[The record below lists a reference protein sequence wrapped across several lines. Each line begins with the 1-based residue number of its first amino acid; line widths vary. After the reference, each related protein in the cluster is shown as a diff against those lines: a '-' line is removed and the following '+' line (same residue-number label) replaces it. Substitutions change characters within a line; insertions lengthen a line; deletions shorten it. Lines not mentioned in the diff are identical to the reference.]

1 MSEPLSSLQPDRL
14 MQHVQALCK
23 GIGARPACS
32 PQERRAAEYVQIV
45 LRAIGVEHIAV
56 QPFRSHTTLGA
67 QVLPTLGSAAL
78 AALSGRK
85 RADRLRAAALSALS
99 AFNLRG
105 ILSAKPPF
113 FQPLIALGKSQNVI
127 ATLPPRGDVK
137 RQVYLVAHLDSG
149 KQRFTL
155 PTPAPELLKPLT
167 TLVIGALFANALI
180 QLRRVFLRRPR
191 RGLWDALFAALTF
204 GALAAQI
211 NDERQPFI
219 EGANDNASGVGVLLG
234 LAEALSLA
242 PLANTQVTFLFT
254 GCAEAGCIG
263 IARYLEQ
270 FQPPRFNSYFI
281 VFEMVSGS
289 NLCYVIKHGVTAF
302 GEYAPDPELLSV
314 ARRAAVQHPQVAGR
328 EVLSLDELA
337 VIARMGYRGL
347 ALTGYDQEGRLPDW
361 HRASDTLQRVQAGAL
376 SRAAHFGY
384 ALLQEIDRSAQAD

>member
-32 PQERRAAEYVQIV
+32 PQERRAAEYVQIA

-67 QVLPTLGSAAL
+67 QVLPTLGL
-78 AALSGRK
+78 AALSALSGR
-85 RADRLRAAALSALS
+85 RRVDRFKAAALSALS

-113 FQPLIALGKSQNVI
+113 FQTLIALGRSQNVI
-127 ATLPPRGDVK
+127 ATLPPRSDVK
-137 RQVYLVAHLDSG
+137 RRVYLVAHLDSG

-155 PTPAPELLKPLT
+155 PTPVPELLKPLT

-180 QLRRVFLRRPR
+180 QLQRVFLRSAR

-234 LAEALSLA
+234 LAEALSVA
-242 PLANTQVTFLFT
+242 PLENTQVIFLFT
-254 GCAEAGCIG
+254 GCAEVGCIG
-263 IARYLEQ
+263 MARYLEQ

-281 VFEMVSGS
+281 AFDMVSGS
-289 NLCYVIKHGVTAF
+289 NLCYIVKHGVTAF
-302 GEYAPDPELLSV
+302 GEYAPDPELLNF
-314 ARRAAVQHPQVAGR
+314 ARRVAVQQPQVSGR
-328 EVLSLDELA
+328 EMLSLDELA
-337 VIARMGYRGL
+337 VIARTGYRGL
-347 ALTGYDQEGRLPDW
+347 ALAGYDQEGRLPNW
-361 HRASDTLQRVQAGAL
+361 HRTSDTLQRIQTGTL

-384 ALLQEIDRSAQAD
+384 ALLQAIDRGAQAG

>member
-32 PQERRAAEYVQIV
+32 PQERRAAEYVQIA

-67 QVLPTLGSAAL
+67 QMLPTLSLAAL

-85 RADRLRAAALSALS
+85 RMSRLRAAKLSALS

-113 FQPLIALGKSQNVI
+113 FQPLIALGRSQNVI
-127 ATLPPRGDVK
+127 ATLLPRGEVK
-137 RQVYLVAHLDSG
+137 RRIYLIAHLDSG

-155 PTPAPELLKPLT
+155 PTQAPELLKPLT
-167 TLVIGALFANALI
+167 TLIIGALFANVLI
-180 QLRRVFLRRPR
+180 QLRRALMLRAR

-219 EGANDNASGVGVLLG
+219 EGANDNASGVSVLLG

-242 PLANTQVTFLFT
+242 PLENTQVTFLFT
-254 GCAEAGCIG
+254 GCAEVGCIG
-263 IARYLEQ
+263 MARYLEQ

-281 VFEMVSGS
+281 VFEMVGGS
-289 NLCYVIKHGVTAF
+289 NLCYGVKHGVTAF
-302 GEYAPDPELLSV
+302 GEYAPDPELLNF

-328 EVLSLDELA
+328 AMLSLDELA

-347 ALTGYDQEGRLPDW
+347 ALAGYDQEGRLPHW
-361 HRASDTLQRVQAGAL
+361 HRTSDTLQHVQTGTL

-384 ALLQEIDRSAQAD
+384 TLLETIDRSAQAD